1 MEENNKKKRMSFMD
15 VMHEIKEFILEHS
28 KLFMPIILVIGVL
41 LTVFFAINANQ
52 REKLE
57 QEAQKVAVAAE
68 VTNTE
73 GQGADVI
80 ETPEFGLEEDAHP
93 EINSVVNEYYTAQAE
108 GDIDTVSTLNTY
120 LNDIEKIR
128 INELSK
134 YVESYPEIK
143 VYTKPGMTDNSYVA
157 YVCSKVKFE
166 NHDQLLPGMQTYY
179 IGMDESG
186 NYYINDGTYDEAI
199 YDYIKNI
206 TLQDDVVD
214 LNNKVVV
221 EYNDLLASDEE
232 LNEFIAYLK
241 EKINEDVGVIL
252 AAAETPE
259 TQEEE
264 TEENSQDVVVTKT
277 VVTKV
282 RATERVNIRKSDSQ
296 DADKAGVADANQE
309 FELVEKKGNG
319 WTEIKYN
326 GESAFIKTEYL
337 EDVDAVTVEIG
348 GPEAEEA
355 GEDAADDGN
364 DNAGEATA
372 TENTTTDG
380 KVKVTDSGVRVRKE
394 PNTTSDVL
402 ATLYV
407 GEKLDYIEE
416 TGDWT
421 KIKYKNEYGYIKT
434 EFVERV
440 D

>member
-1 MEENNKKKRMSFMD
+1 MDENNRKKRMSFLD
-15 VMHEIKEFILEHS
+15 IMHEIKEFIFEHS

-57 QEAQKVAVAAE
+57 QEAQKVAVESEA
-68 VTNTE
+68 TSSE

-80 ETPEFGLEEDAHP
+80 ATPEFGLEEDAHP
-93 EINSVVNEYYTAQAE
+93 EINGVVNEYYSAQAD
-108 GDIDTVSTLNTY
+108 GDIDKVSSLNTY

-128 INELSK
+128 ISELSK
-134 YVESYPEIK
+134 YVESYPEIN

-179 IGMDESG
+179 IGMDDSG
-186 NYYINDGTYDEAI
+186 NYYINDGTYDAAI

-221 EYNDLLASDEE
+221 EYNDLLASDED

-252 AAAETPE
+252 AEAETPE
-259 TQEEE
+259 TPAEE
-264 TEENSQDVVVTKT
+264 TEESNQNVVVTKT

-337 EDVDAVTVEIG
+337 EDVDAVTVEIT
-348 GPEAEEA
+348 GPEAEETDEN
-355 GEDAADDGN
+355 GDDNDGDNNGAATTD
-364 DNAGEATA
+364 
-372 TENTTTDG
+372 NTTADG
-380 KVKVTDSGVRVRKE
+380 QVKVIESGVRIRKE

>member
-1 MEENNKKKRMSFMD
+1 MDENNRKKRMSFLD
-15 VMHEIKEFILEHS
+15 IMHEIKEFIFEHS

-57 QEAQKVAVAAE
+57 QEAQKVAVESEA
-68 VTNTE
+68 TSSE

-80 ETPEFGLEEDAHP
+80 ATPEFGLEEDAHP
-93 EINSVVNEYYTAQAE
+93 EINGVVNEYYSAQAD
-108 GDIDTVSTLNTY
+108 GDIDKVSSLNTY

-128 INELSK
+128 ISELSK
-134 YVESYPEIK
+134 YVESYPEIN

-179 IGMDESG
+179 IGMDDSG
-186 NYYINDGTYDEAI
+186 NYYINDGTYDAAI

-221 EYNDLLASDEE
+221 EYNDLLASDED

-252 AAAETPE
+252 AEAETPE
-259 TQEEE
+259 TPAEE
-264 TEENSQDVVVTKT
+264 TEENNQNVVVTKT

-337 EDVDAVTVEIG
+337 EDVDAVTVEIT
-348 GPEAEEA
+348 GPEAEETDEN
-355 GEDAADDGN
+355 GDDNDGDNNGAATTD
-364 DNAGEATA
+364 
-372 TENTTTDG
+372 NTTADG
-380 KVKVTDSGVRVRKE
+380 QVKVIESGVRIRKE

>member
-1 MEENNKKKRMSFMD
+1 MDENNKKKRMSFLD
-15 VMHEIKEFILEHS
+15 IMHEIKEFIFEHS

-57 QEAQKVAVAAE
+57 QEAQKVAVESEA
-68 VTNTE
+68 TSSE

-80 ETPEFGLEEDAHP
+80 ATPEFGLEEDAHP
-93 EINSVVNEYYTAQAE
+93 EIDGVVNEYYSAQAD
-108 GDIDTVSTLNTY
+108 GDIDKVSSLNTY

-128 INELSK
+128 ISELSK

-179 IGMDESG
+179 IGMDDSG
-186 NYYINDGTYDEAI
+186 NYYINDGTYDAAI

-221 EYNDLLASDEE
+221 EYNDLLASDED

-252 AAAETPE
+252 AEAETPE
-259 TQEEE
+259 TPAEE
-264 TEENSQDVVVTKT
+264 TEESNQNVVVTKT

-337 EDVDAVTVEIG
+337 EDVDAVTVEIT
-348 GPEAEEA
+348 GPEAEETDEN
-355 GEDAADDGN
+355 GDDNDGDNNGAATTD
-364 DNAGEATA
+364 
-372 TENTTTDG
+372 NTTADG
-380 KVKVTDSGVRVRKE
+380 QVKVIESGVRIRKE

>member
-1 MEENNKKKRMSFMD
+1 MDENNRKKRMSFLD
-15 VMHEIKEFILEHS
+15 IMHEIKEFIFEHS

-57 QEAQKVAVAAE
+57 QEAQKVAVESEA
-68 VTNTE
+68 TSSE

-80 ETPEFGLEEDAHP
+80 ATPEFGLEEDAHP
-93 EINSVVNEYYTAQAE
+93 EINGVVNEYYSAQAD
-108 GDIDTVSTLNTY
+108 GDIDKVSSLNTY

-128 INELSK
+128 ISELSK
-134 YVESYPEIK
+134 YVESYPEIN

-179 IGMDESG
+179 IGMDDSG
-186 NYYINDGTYDEAI
+186 NYYINDGTYDAAI

-221 EYNDLLASDEE
+221 EYNDLLASDDD

-252 AAAETPE
+252 AEAETPE
-259 TQEEE
+259 TPAEE
-264 TEENSQDVVVTKT
+264 TEENNQNVVVTKT

-337 EDVDAVTVEIG
+337 EDVDAVTVEIT
-348 GPEAEEA
+348 GPEAEETDEN
-355 GEDAADDGN
+355 GDDNDGDNNGAATTD
-364 DNAGEATA
+364 
-372 TENTTTDG
+372 NTTADG
-380 KVKVTDSGVRVRKE
+380 QVKVIESGVRIRKE